1 MYGIVTAALSAVVA
15 TAAFTS
21 LSAEAVPNIWKVI
34 AGKTLSRKAVTD
46 LLKKGETA
54 VLRGF
59 ISKSGK
65 KFPGKLRLE
74 GADFRTTFVTTT
86 NGAS

>member
-1 MYGIVTAALSAVVA
+1 
-15 TAAFTS
+15 
-21 LSAEAVPNIWKVI
+21 
-34 AGKTLSRKAVTD
+34 VTD

-65 KFPGKLRLE
+65 KFPAKLRLE